1 MSPRPSIP
9 FSSVGAVSRRVRLTL
24 VARIGLAA
32 CLVGALVAAFL
43 LTHRDRASES
53 YLQAGRSPVIALDVS
68 WSVTF
73 DKSKLIQRTLQ
84 GFVDSGGRIGL
95 VLFSDVAYEALPV
108 GTPSEALRPFL
119 RFFQGR
125 GQNPWRATFSAGTRI
140 SNALDLARRMLRQ
153 AHADKGSVVLISDLD
168 DAPADEVGL
177 ARTLVTYQREAIP
190 LRMIAVNAV
199 PQDAQFFRDALHSVG
214 SVTTLAGG
222 SRPAARPT
230 FPTLI
235 VVLVGLF
242 VLALALNEHALGRL
256 TWGRRG
262 RTT

>member
-1 MSPRPSIP
+1 MSPKPSIP
-9 FSSVGAVSRRVRLTL
+9 LSSVGTLSRRMRWTL
-24 VARIGLAA
+24 VARAGLAA
-32 CLVGALVAAFL
+32 CLVGALAAAFL
-43 LTHRDRASES
+43 LTHRDKASES

-68 WSVTF
+68 WSVTY

-84 GFVDSGGRIGL
+84 GFIDSGRRIGL

-153 AHADKGSVVLISDLD
+153 AHADNGSVVLISDLD

-190 LRMIAVNAV
+190 LRMIAVDAV
-199 PQDAQFFRDALHSVG
+199 PQDVQFFRDALHSVG
-214 SVTTLAGG
+214 SVTSLAKDGG
-222 SRPAARPT
+222 SSSAPG

-242 VLALALNEHALGRL
+242 LLALALNEHTLGRL
-256 TWGRRG
+256 TWGRG

>member
-1 MSPRPSIP
+1 VSPRPSIP
-9 FSSVGAVSRRVRLTL
+9 FSSAATLSRRVRWTL
-24 VARIGLAA
+24 VARVCLGA

-43 LTHRDRASES
+43 VTHRDRSSES

-68 WSVTF
+68 WSVTYS
-73 DKSKLIQRTLQ
+73 KSKLIERTLQ
-84 GFVDSGGRIGL
+84 GFVDSGRRIGL

-119 RFFQGR
+119 RFFKGR

-140 SNALDLARRMLRQ
+140 SNALELARRMLRQ
-153 AHADKGSVVLISDLD
+153 THADKGSVVLISDLD

-177 ARTLVTYQREAIP
+177 ARTLVTYQREGIP
-190 LRMIAVNAV
+190 LRMIAVDAI
-199 PQDAQFFRDALHSVG
+199 PQDVQFFRDALHSVG
-214 SVTTLAGG
+214 SVTTLASGSGPG
-222 SRPAARPT
+222 SRPA

-235 VVLVGLF
+235 VVLVGLIL
-242 VLALALNEHALGRL
+242 LALALNEHALGRL

>member
-1 MSPRPSIP
+1 VSRRPSIP
-9 FSSVGAVSRRVRLTL
+9 LSSFGTLSRRVRLTL
-24 VARIGLAA
+24 VARAVLAA
-32 CLVGALVAAFL
+32 CLIGALVAVFL
-43 LTHRDRASES
+43 LTHRDKAGES

-73 DKSKLIQRTLQ
+73 DKSKLIERTLQ
-84 GFVDSGGRIGL
+84 GFIDSGRRIGL

-140 SNALDLARRMLRQ
+140 SNALELARRMLLQ

-168 DAPADEVGL
+168 
-177 ARTLVTYQREAIP
+177 RTLVTYQREAIP
-190 LRMIAVNAV
+190 LRMIAVDAV
-199 PQDAQFFRDALHSVG
+199 PHDVQFFRDALHSVG

-222 SRPAARPT
+222 GGSSSSPG

-242 VLALALNEHALGRL
+242 LLALALNEHTLGRL
-256 TWGRRG
+256 TWGRG

>member
-1 MSPRPSIP
+1 MSRRPSIP
-9 FSSVGAVSRRVRLTL
+9 LSSFGTLSRRVRLTL
-24 VARIGLAA
+24 VARAVLAA
-32 CLVGALVAAFL
+32 CLIGALVAVFL
-43 LTHRDRASES
+43 LTHRDKAGES

-84 GFVDSGGRIGL
+84 GFIDSGRRIGL

-140 SNALDLARRMLRQ
+140 SNALELARRMLRQ

-190 LRMIAVNAV
+190 LRMIAVDAV
-199 PQDAQFFRDALHSVG
+199 PHDVQFFRDALHSVG
-214 SVTTLAGG
+214 SVTTLASGGG
-222 SRPAARPT
+222 SSSSPG

-242 VLALALNEHALGRL
+242 LLALALNEHTLGRL
-256 TWGRRG
+256 TWGRGSTR
-262 RTT
+262 

>member
-9 FSSVGAVSRRVRLTL
+9 LSSVGTLSRRVRWTL
-24 VARIGLAA
+24 VARVGLAA

-43 LTHRDRASES
+43 LTHRDKASES

-68 WSVTF
+68 WSVTY

-84 GFVDSGGRIGL
+84 GFIDSGRRIGL

-140 SNALDLARRMLRQ
+140 SNALDLSRRMLRQ

-190 LRMIAVNAV
+190 LRMIAVDAI
-199 PQDAQFFRDALHSVG
+199 PQDVQFFRDALHSVG
-214 SVTTLAGG
+214 SVTTLASGGG
-222 SRPAARPT
+222 SSSSPG

-235 VVLVGLF
+235 VVLVCLF
-242 VLALALNEHALGRL
+242 LLALALNEHTLARL
-256 TWGRRG
+256 TWGRG

>member
-1 MSPRPSIP
+1 
-9 FSSVGAVSRRVRLTL
+9 VRWTL

-32 CLVGALVAAFL
+32 CLVGALVATFL
-43 LTHRDRASES
+43 LTHRNRTSES
-53 YLQAGRSPVIALDVS
+53 YLQAGRSTVVALDVS
-68 WSVTF
+68 WSVTYS
-73 DKSKLIQRTLQ
+73 KSKQIERTLQ
-84 GFVDSGGRIGL
+84 GFVDSNRRLGL

-119 RFFQGR
+119 RFFRR
-125 GQNPWRATFSAGTRI
+125 GGENPWRATFSAGTRI

-153 AHADKGSVVLISDLD
+153 AHAAKGSVVLISDLD
-168 DAPADEVGL
+168 DAPGDEVGL

-190 LRMIAVNAV
+190 LRTIAVDAI
-199 PQDAQFFRDALHSVG
+199 PQDVQFFRDALHSVG
-214 SVTTLAGG
+214 SVTTLAAG
-222 SRPAARPT
+222 SRPARPA

-235 VVLVGLF
+235 VVLVGLIA
-242 VLALALNEHALGRL
+242 LALALNEHALGRL